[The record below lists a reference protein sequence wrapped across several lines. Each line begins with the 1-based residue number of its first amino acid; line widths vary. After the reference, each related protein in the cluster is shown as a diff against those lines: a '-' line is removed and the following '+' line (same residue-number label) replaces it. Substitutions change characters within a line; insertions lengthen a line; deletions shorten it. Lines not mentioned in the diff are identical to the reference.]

1 MYSFYVYWTLNILK
15 KIYWAL
21 NSYQL
26 GIFSTYIG
34 IEQIKKKASIVIKN
48 LLLAN
53 WFGFLLFFLVSFLFL
68 INFILVQF
76 FIDHYLYEL
85 NHLDDKV
92 ELDEEDVAEIER
104 NLNFEVPLR
113 ADVRKMLEKL
123 EGFFVKNEPLL
134 C

>member
-1 MYSFYVYWTLNILK
+1 M
-15 KIYWAL
+15 
-21 NSYQL
+21 
-26 GIFSTYIG
+26 
-34 IEQIKKKASIVIKN
+34 
-48 LLLAN
+48 
-53 WFGFLLFFLVSFLFL
+53 
-68 INFILVQF
+68 VQF